1 MPYIRLLIDI
11 IDKPAPIYTKS
22 NSDKNTK
29 KREKIK
35 DDNGKTIV
43 VENLYKPVAGV
54 ENEMKAIGW

>member
-11 IDKPAPIYTKS
+11 IDKPSPVYAKS
-22 NSDKNTK
+22 NSDKTK

-35 DDNGKTIV
+35 DESGKTIV
-43 VENLYKPVAGV
+43 VENLDKPVKGI